1 MIIED
6 NDDLEYNIEISIEAN
21 KVITGNSIN
30 NVRDYNT
37 LESTFSSC
45 IYYNTIRRLQ
55 ACSIVNKLSQ
65 NQSFEDGNKRTSF
78 FMLNY
83 YNEVYSLGLK
93 KLSDKEYADIIL
105 KIANEHWEPKKTCK
119 ELFGKED

>member
-45 IYYNTIRRLQ
+45 IYYNTIRLQ

-93 KLSDKEYADIIL
+93 KLSDKEYANIIL
-105 KIANEHWEPKKTCK
+105 KIANEHWEPKKICK

>member
-6 NDDLEYNIEISIEAN
+6 NDDLEYNMEISIEAN
-21 KVITGNSIN
+21 KEITGNTLN
-30 NVRDYNT
+30 NVRDYST

-45 IYYNTIRRLQ
+45 IYYNTIRLQ

-83 YNEVYSLGLK
+83 YNDIYSLGLK
-93 KLSDKEYADIIL
+93 KYTDKQYADIIL
-105 KIANEHWEPKKTCK
+105 KIANEHWEPEKTCK
-119 ELFGKED
+119 ILFGRSD